1 MSEITVKG
9 FAEQI
14 GVPPETLLRQLG
26 SAGIEEKQPDDV
38 LSDEEKEQLFRYLRS
53 SHGATDEGAARRKI
67 TLKRKSTT
75 QVTQSSRTG
84 ATRTVQVEVRK
95 KRTFVKRVEP
105 GEPVADEAI
114 AETPVA
120 APVPETAVVVEPTPD
135 VATTP
140 APIVAPS
147 PSAVP
152 TEAKKPAPAPAKNR
166 RRKNTARTSVPATK
180 SAIARSCIWLMAR
193 SPNARPSSRRRN

>member
-67 TLKRKSTT
+67 TLKPKSPTEKM
-75 QVTQSSRTG
+75 SGRCRLKIKNIS
-84 ATRTVQVEVRK
+84 
-95 KRTFVKRVEP
+95 
-105 GEPVADEAI
+105 
-114 AETPVA
+114 A
-120 APVPETAVVVEPTPD
+120 AQLPIPLTAVNCP
-135 VATTP
+135 
-140 APIVAPS
+140 
-147 PSAVP
+147 
-152 TEAKKPAPAPAKNR
+152 
-166 RRKNTARTSVPATK
+166 
-180 SAIARSCIWLMAR
+180 
-193 SPNARPSSRRRN
+193 

>member
-1 MSEITVKG
+1 MSQTTVKG

-26 SAGIEEKQPDDV
+26 SAGVDEKQPDDV

-53 SHGATDEGAARRKI
+53 SHGAADEGAARRKI

-95 KRTFVKRVEP
+95 KRTFVKR
-105 GEPVADEAI
+105 
-114 AETPVA
+114 AEVGDRL
-120 APVPETAVVVEPTPD
+120 PT
-135 VATTP
+135 
-140 APIVAPS
+140 
-147 PSAVP
+147 
-152 TEAKKPAPAPAKNR
+152 KPLWR
-166 RRKNTARTSVPATK
+166 RPPPCRALKRWQ
-180 SAIARSCIWLMAR
+180 RSSR
-193 SPNARPSSRRRN
+193 HPSSK

>member
-1 MSEITVKG
+1 MSQTTVKS

-26 SAGIEEKQPDDV
+26 SAGVDEKQPDDV

-53 SHGATDEGAARRKI
+53 SHGAADEGAARRKI

-95 KRTFVKRVEP
+95 KRTFVKRAEV
-105 GEPVADEAI
+105 GGPVADETVT
-114 AETPVA
+114 ETPAATPGPETVA
-120 APVPETAVVVEPTPD
+120 AVEPTPIIE
-135 VATTP
+135 VTP
-140 APIVAPS
+140 TPTAAPS
-147 PSAVP
+147 PATAP
-152 TEAKKPAPAPAKNR
+152 TEAKRPAPTPEKEPSKEKH
-166 RRKNTARTSVPATK
+166 RKDKRARDGDVTF
-180 SAIARSCIWLMAR
+180 R
-193 SPNARPSSRRRN
+193 